1 MYSRS
6 RTPASQPQTDLDPT
20 TTPASAKTRDRRKS
34 NADGLL
40 LTKSGRVSMIT
51 NEVNAKFDASYR
63 NSDNT
68 NRLLGRSLTLG
79 QACGLIGVALYGADI
94 PLEDSGSF
102 FASIY
107 CLFNIFCI
115 FCIFQFTLFIFILWQ
130 GTVIA

>member
-1 MYSRS
+1 VCSRS

-20 TTPASAKTRDRRKS
+20 TTPASAKTRNRRQS

-79 QACGLIGVALYGADI
+79 QACGLIGVALYGAEI

-102 FASIY
+102 Y
-107 CLFNIFCI
+107 MH
-115 FCIFQFTLFIFILWQ
+115 ILLIQ
-130 GTVIA
+130 HILHILHIS